1 MDLLTSIRH
10 TVVPMVMGWLM
21 TLPIGPYIDERAVE
35 TALVALLGAAYYAV
49 MRVLEERGIKVAS
62 FLVGLGV
69 TVAPKYQ
76 DD

>member
-1 MDLLTSIRH
+1 M
-10 TVVPMVMGWLM
+10 PMVMGWLM

-49 MRVLEERGIKVAS
+49 MRLLEERGIRLAS
-62 FLVGLGV
+62 FLVGFGF